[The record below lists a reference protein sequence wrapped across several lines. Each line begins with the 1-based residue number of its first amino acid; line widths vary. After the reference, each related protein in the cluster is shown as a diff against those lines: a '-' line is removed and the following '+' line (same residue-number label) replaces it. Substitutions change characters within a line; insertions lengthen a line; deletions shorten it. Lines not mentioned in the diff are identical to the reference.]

1 MPLEVPDRDEW
12 FPKLDAFPRPDWPA
26 IWGWERAWVKKED
39 LAEATCHITRHWLE
53 RLRTTLGDAYSVVE
67 SEHFHLVSSL
77 DEAARLRMLQ
87 FLERSRAR
95 LVQTLGD
102 VAWTDGIGKHVVLR
116 FASLDQYYPYI
127 AHFYSEGE
135 HATSGGMFL
144 RNGYAHIAYYEQL
157 TMDSERVTL
166 AHELA
171 HNLVAHLPLPSW
183 LNEALAEAFDADLA
197 GGRFAAVD
205 RELHAEHEA
214 YWNAD
219 AIQEFWM
226 GKSFHVPEGQRV
238 AYSLAQV
245 LLDIINREVRPK
257 PEEFRRFVT
266 QATWHD
272 AGEAAAQ
279 EQLEVGLGE
288 IASVFLGEGDWSPRP
303 ETWESR
309 RQKQA

>member
-1 MPLEVPDRDEW
+1 
-12 FPKLDAFPRPDWPA
+12 
-26 IWGWERAWVKKED
+26 
-39 LAEATCHITRHWLE
+39 
-53 RLRTTLGDAYSVVE
+53 
-67 SEHFHLVSSL
+67 LVSSL